1 MSSSTLQPPQV
12 RDHPPSLP
20 GYPLVGVLPVF
31 RRDPLR
37 LLTNAARQYGDVV
50 HMQFGPTRSYL
61 VNHPDEIQH
70 VLQTNN
76 RNYRREGY
84 GNQVI
89 KLVTG
94 LNLLT
99 SDGDYWLQQ
108 RRLMAPAFHRQR
120 ITSFGTLMAQ
130 AAQGM
135 LSRWDEKQSAGGWV
149 DAHREMMRVTMEIVG
164 RALFSIDLSGE
175 ANTLGMAFVEG
186 MDYLN
191 YRLNH
196 VFAWPLFLPTPRNF
210 RLRRALAAI
219 DRIIQEMIEERR
231 QSGEEGE
238 DLLSMLLE
246 ARYEDTGLGMTDEQL
261 QNEMGILIGAG
272 HETTANALTWTFYL
286 LSENP
291 EVEEALHRE
300 LDQVLQ
306 GRAPAVS
313 DLPALP
319 YTRMVIE
326 ESMRLYPPAWI
337 LTGRETIAEDQIAG
351 YTIPARST
359 VFISPYVTQRDPRF
373 WPDPERFDPNRF
385 APEAAAER
393 PRFAYLPFG
402 GGPRKCIGADFAMTE
417 SQLILAAVAQ
427 RYCLRLKPGWA
438 VEPDPIFT
446 LRIRGGLPMRLEAR

>member
-1 MSSSTLQPPQV
+1 MSSSAYQSPHV
-12 RDHPPSLP
+12 RDHPPSLA
-20 GYPLVGVLPVF
+20 GYPLVGVLPAF

-37 LLTNAARQYGDVV
+37 LLANAARQHGDVV

-61 VNHPDEIQH
+61 VNHPDDIQH

-89 KLVTG
+89 QLVTG

-108 RRLMAPAFHRQR
+108 RRLMAPAFHRQHVAG
-120 ITSFGTLMAQ
+120 FGMLMAQ

-135 LSRWDEKQSAGGWV
+135 LARWGQTLNAGGWIDV
-149 DAHREMMRVTMEIVG
+149 HREMMRVTLEIVG

-175 ANTLGMAFVEG
+175 ANALGQAFAEG

-196 VFAWPLFLPTPRNF
+196 VFAWPLFAPTPRNL
-210 RLRRALAAI
+210 RLRRALGLI
-219 DRIIQEMIEERR
+219 DRVIQEMIDERR
-231 QSGEEGE
+231 LSGDERA
-238 DLLSMLLE
+238 DLLSILLA

-261 QNEMGILIGAG
+261 QNEVGILIGAG
-272 HETTANALTWTFYL
+272 HETTSNALTWTLYL

-291 EVEEALHRE
+291 EAEQALHRE
-300 LDQVLQ
+300 LDRELQ
-306 GRAPAVS
+306 GRVPTMA
-313 DLPALP
+313 DLQALP

-326 ESMRLYPPAWI
+326 EAMRLYPPAWI

-359 VFISPYVTQRDPRF
+359 VFISPYVIHRDPRF
-373 WPDPERFDPNRF
+373 WPDPERFDPGRF
-385 APEAAAER
+385 APEAAAAR

-402 GGPRKCIGADFAMTE
+402 GGPRKCIGADFALTE
-417 SQLILAAVAQ
+417 AQLILAAVAQ
-427 RYCLRLKPGWA
+427 RYCLRLQPGWT
-438 VEPDPIFT
+438 VKPDPIFT
-446 LRIRGGLPMRLEAR
+446 LRVRGGLPMHLEAR

>member
-1 MSSSTLQPPQV
+1 MSSSTLQTPQTF
-12 RDHPPSLP
+12 DLPPSLP
-20 GYPLVGVLPVF
+20 GYPLVGVLPAF

-37 LLTNAARQYGDVV
+37 LLVDAARQHGDLV
-50 HMQFGPTRSYL
+50 HMRFGPTNAYL
-61 VNHPDEIQH
+61 VNHPDDIQH

-99 SDGDYWLQQ
+99 SDGEYWLQQ

-120 ITSFGTLMAQ
+120 ITDFGTVMAE

-135 LSRWDEKQSAGGWV
+135 LARWEPTQAAGGWI
-149 DAHREMMRVTMEIVG
+149 DAHREMMRVTLEIVG

-175 ANTLGMAFVEG
+175 TNTLGQAFLEG

-196 VFAWPLFLPTPRNF
+196 LFAWPLFFPTPRNI
-210 RLRRALAAI
+210 RLRRALALM
-219 DRIIQEMIEERR
+219 DQIIQEIIAERR
-231 QSGEEGE
+231 QNGSERE
-238 DLLSMLLE
+238 DLLAMLLG
-246 ARYEDTGLGMTDEQL
+246 ARYEETGQGMTDEQL
-261 QNEMGILIGAG
+261 QHEIGILIGAG

-291 EVEEALHRE
+291 EAEQALHNE
-300 LDQVLQ
+300 LDEQLQ
-306 GRAPAVS
+306 GRAPAVT

-326 ESMRLYPPAWI
+326 EAMRLYPPAWI
-337 LTGRETIAEDQIAG
+337 LTSREAVAADQIAG
-351 YTIPARST
+351 YTVPAGASL
-359 VFISPYVTQRDPRF
+359 FISPYVTHRDPRF
-373 WPDPERFDPNRF
+373 WPDPEHFDPDRF
-385 APEAAAER
+385 APEAVAAR

-402 GGPRKCIGADFAMTE
+402 GGPRKCIGADFALTE
-417 SQLILAAVAQ
+417 AQLILAAIAQ
-427 RYCLRLKPGWA
+427 RYCLRLKPGWT

-446 LRIRGGLPMRLEAR
+446 LRARGGLPMRLEAR